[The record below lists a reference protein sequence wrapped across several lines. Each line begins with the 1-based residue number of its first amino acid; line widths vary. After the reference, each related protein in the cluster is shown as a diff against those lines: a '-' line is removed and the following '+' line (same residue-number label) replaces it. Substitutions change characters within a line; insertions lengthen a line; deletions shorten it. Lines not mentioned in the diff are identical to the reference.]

1 MKKIIALLL
10 ALLLLTGCTP
20 AAPIEPTDPTTS
32 TSNVELTTTAPTTE
46 PAVTEPT
53 TEPTTQ
59 PVTEPV
65 TEPVTQPATQ
75 PVTEPVTEPT
85 QGTQTASGLTVHFL
99 DVQHADAIILA
110 CEGEYAVVDAGYPES
125 GEKVVS
131 YLQNLGAKDLEL
143 VVGTHPHGDHIG
155 GMPTVLDAYP
165 TDTVWTSQ
173 LPYTNDY
180 VSDFTSAVS
189 RNGAD
194 FVQPRPGDSFQ
205 LGSATIDVIG
215 PLNLVYEDAN
225 DLSLVLRVTY
235 GDIRFLLT
243 GDMEEL
249 AEKELVEAGVD
260 LKADVLKVG
269 HHGSASS
276 TSYRFLREVAPTYG
290 VISLAAFN
298 EYGHPHRDPLS
309 RLMDADVTIY
319 RTDKMYDIVAF
330 TDGETVTFTTGNV
343 YAEPWRPGDPR

>member
-10 ALLLLTGCTP
+10 ALLLLTGCT
-20 AAPIEPTDPTTS
+20 ASKPIEPTTKPTTAVS
-32 TSNVELTTTAPTTE
+32 AEITTAPTTE
-46 PAVTEPT
+46 SVTELT
-53 TEPTTQ
+53 TQPTTQ
-59 PVTEPV
+59 H
-65 TEPVTQPATQ
+65 
-75 PVTEPVTEPT
+75 T
-85 QGTQTASGLTVHFL
+85 QGTEIASGLTVHFL
-99 DVQHADAIILA
+99 DVQHADCILIA
-110 CEGEYAVVDAGYPES
+110 CGGEYALVDGAYPDS
-125 GEKVVS
+125 GDKIVT
-131 YLQNLGAKDLEL
+131 YLKQQGVDELDL

-155 GMPTVLDAYP
+155 GLPQVLDTFP
-165 TDTVWTSQ
+165 TETVWTSQ

-180 VSDFTSAVS
+180 VSSFTGAVT
-189 RNGAD
+189 RNGAE

-205 LGSATIDVIG
+205 LGDATIDVIG
-215 PLNLVYEDAN
+215 PLNLKYEDAN
-225 DLSLVLRVTY
+225 DLSLVLMVTY
-235 GDIRFLLT
+235 GDTRFLLT
-243 GDMEEL
+243 GDMEEV

-269 HHGSASS
+269 HHGSSSS
-276 TSYRFLREVAPTYG
+276 TSYRFLRAVAPTYG

-330 TDGETVTFTTGNV
+330 SDGETVSFTCSNV

>member
-65 TEPVTQPATQ
+65 TEPMTQPATQ

-155 GMPTVLDAYP
+155 GMPTVLDDYP

>member
-1 MKKIIALLL
+1 MKKILALLL
-10 ALLLLTGCTP
+10 ALLLLTGCAP
-20 AAPIEPTDPTTS
+20 AKKPVEPATEPS
-32 TSNVELTTTAPTTE
+32 TQSTLTTAPSTEPESTTE
-46 PAVTEPT
+46 PTTQPITEPATQPTTTPTTAPT

-59 PVTEPV
+59 PVELPSA
-65 TEPVTQPATQ
+65 Q
-75 PVTEPVTEPT
+75 
-85 QGTQTASGLTVHFL
+85 SGLTVHFL
-99 DVQHADAIILA
+99 DVQHADAIFLE
-110 CEGEYAVVDAGYPES
+110 CDGEYAVVDAGFPE
-125 GEKVVS
+125 GGDHMVS
-131 YLQNLGAKDLEL
+131 YMKERGVKELEL

-155 GMPTVLDAYP
+155 GLPKVLNAFPTE
-165 TDTVWTSQ
+165 TVWTSQ

-180 VSDFTSAVS
+180 VSDFTQAVTA
-189 RNGAD
+189 NGAE
-194 FVQPRPGDSFQ
+194 FVQPRPGASFQ

-215 PLNLVYEDAN
+215 PLNLLYEDAN
-225 DLSLVLRVTY
+225 DLSLVLRVSY
-235 GDIRFLLT
+235 GNTRFLLT

-276 TSYRFLREVAPTYG
+276 TSYRFLRAVAPTYG
-290 VISLAAFN
+290 VISLAALN

-330 TDGETVTFTTGNV
+330 SDGETVTFTTGNS

>member
-1 MKKIIALLL
+1 VKKIIALLL

-53 TEPTTQ
+53 TQ

-65 TEPVTQPATQ
+65 TEPMTQPATQ

-249 AEKELVEAGVD
+249 AEKELVEAGGD

>member
-1 MKKIIALLL
+1 MKKIFALLL
-10 ALLLLTGCTP
+10 VFLLLTGCS
-20 AAPIEPTDPTTS
+20 AAPAEPTTQPSTTQA
-32 TSNVELTTTAPTTE
+32 TELTTQPTT
-46 PAVTEPT
+46 TEPT
-53 TEPTTQ
+53 TEPITEPTTSLTE
-59 PVTEPV
+59 PTTEPV
-65 TEPVTQPATQ
+65 TEPSTTPSVEAAPQ
-75 PVTEPVTEPT
+75 
-85 QGTQTASGLTVHFL
+85 SGLTVHFL
-99 DVQHADAIILA
+99 DVQHADCIFLA
-110 CEGEYAVVDAGYPES
+110 CDGQYAIVDAAFPET
-125 GEKVVS
+125 GDRIVS
-131 YLQNLGAKDLEL
+131 YLKDQGVTELDL

-155 GMPTVLDAYP
+155 GLPTVLDAFP

-180 VSDFTSAVS
+180 VSNFTAAAQ
-189 RNGAD
+189 RNGAE
-194 FVQPRPGDSFQ
+194 FSQPRPGETFQ

-215 PLNLVYEDAN
+215 PLNLKYEDAN

-235 GDIRFLLT
+235 GNTRFLLT
-243 GDMEEL
+243 GDMEEV

-269 HHGSASS
+269 HHGSSSS
-276 TSYRFLREVAPTYG
+276 TSYRFLKAVAPTYG

-330 TDGETVTFTTGNV
+330 SDGETITFTTGNS
-343 YAEPWRPGDPR
+343 YAQPWRPGDPR

>member
-10 ALLLLTGCTP
+10 ALLLMTGCTP

-65 TEPVTQPATQ
+65 TEPMTQPATQ

-155 GMPTVLDAYP
+155 GMPTVLDDYP

>member
-10 ALLLLTGCTP
+10 ALLLLTGCT
-20 AAPIEPTDPTTS
+20 ASKPIEPTTKPTTAVS
-32 TSNVELTTTAPTTE
+32 AEITTAPTTE
-46 PAVTEPT
+46 SVTELT
-53 TEPTTQ
+53 TQPTTQ
-59 PVTEPV
+59 H
-65 TEPVTQPATQ
+65 
-75 PVTEPVTEPT
+75 T
-85 QGTQTASGLTVHFL
+85 QGTEIASGLTVHFL
-99 DVQHADAIILA
+99 DVQHADCILIT
-110 CEGEYAVVDAGYPES
+110 CGGEYALVDGGYPDS
-125 GEKVVS
+125 GDKIVT
-131 YLQNLGAKDLEL
+131 YLKQQGVDELDL

-155 GMPTVLDAYP
+155 GLPQVLDTFP
-165 TDTVWTSQ
+165 TETVWTSQ

-180 VSDFTSAVS
+180 VSSFTGAVT
-189 RNGAD
+189 RNGAE

-205 LGSATIDVIG
+205 LGDATIDVIG
-215 PLNLVYEDAN
+215 PLNLKYEDAN
-225 DLSLVLRVTY
+225 DLSLVLMVTY
-235 GDIRFLLT
+235 GDTRFLLT
-243 GDMEEL
+243 GDMEEV

-269 HHGSASS
+269 HHGSSSS
-276 TSYRFLREVAPTYG
+276 TSYRFLRAVAPTYG

-330 TDGETVTFTTGNV
+330 SDGETVSFTCSNV

>member
-10 ALLLLTGCTP
+10 VLLLLTGCSSGKQET
-20 AAPIEPTDPTTS
+20 APTTTHS
-32 TSNVELTTTAPTTE
+32 QVTSVTTTAPTDPT
-46 PAVTEPT
+46 TEPT
-53 TEPTTQ
+53 TEPTDPTTEPILPTVPIQPTQ
-59 PVTEPV
+59 PTEPEIPTPPQS
-65 TEPVTQPATQ
+65 TETT
-75 PVTEPVTEPT
+75 
-85 QGTQTASGLTVHFL
+85 SGLTVAVL
-99 DVQHADAIILA
+99 DVQHADAIVLA
-110 CEGEYAVVDAGYPES
+110 CDGEYALVDGAFPES
-125 GEKVVS
+125 GEKIVS
-131 YLQNLGAKDLEL
+131 YLHLLGAQKLDLM
-143 VVGTHPHGDHIG
+143 VGTHPHGDHIG
-155 GMPTVLDAYP
+155 GLPYVLDHMP

-180 VSDFTSAVS
+180 VSNFTSAIS
-189 RNGAD
+189 RNGAE
-194 FVQPRPGDSFQ
+194 FVQPRPGATFQ
-205 LGSATIDVIG
+205 LGGATIEMIG
-215 PLNLVYEDAN
+215 PLNLQYEDAN
-225 DLSLVLRVTY
+225 NLSLVLRVTY
-235 GDIRFLLT
+235 GNTRFLLT

-276 TSYRFLREVAPTYG
+276 TSYQFLRAVAPTYG

-319 RTDKMYDIVAF
+319 RTDKMYDVVAF
-330 TDGETVTFTTGNV
+330 SDGETVSFATGNV